1 MTFEEVRSLLLALP
15 GVEEG
20 SSYGTPGFRVRGKF
34 LTRLKEDGTSL
45 VVKVGLDERDML
57 IEAAPDSFYLTDHYR
72 PHPYMLV
79 RLARVDPG
87 TLRRLLIQSWRTLA
101 PKAMIKAFDAAE
113 QG

>member
-34 LTRLKEDGTSL
+34 LSRLKEDGTSL
-45 VVKVGLDERDML
+45 VVKVDLDERDLL
-57 IEAAPDSFYLTDHYR
+57 IEADPDSFYLTDHYR

-79 RLARVDPG
+79 RLAGVDPG
-87 TLRRLLIQSWRTLA
+87 TLRRLLVQSWRTLA
-101 PKAMIKAFDAAE
+101 SKAMIKAFDAGE